1 MFSVILYSAIV
12 VGGLAHRIV
21 SGDGFDNSGELEGFE
36 CSMWVGFY

>member
-21 SGDGFDNSGELEGFE
+21 SGDGFDNSGEFNP
-36 CSMWVGFY
+36 WTDDPYPF